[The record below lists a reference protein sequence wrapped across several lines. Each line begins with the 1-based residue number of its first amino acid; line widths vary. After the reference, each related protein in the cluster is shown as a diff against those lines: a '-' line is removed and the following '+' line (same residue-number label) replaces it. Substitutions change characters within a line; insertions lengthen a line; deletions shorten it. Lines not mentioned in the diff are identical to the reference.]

1 MQSLKPYQSVWV
13 TERHNLD
20 TIKSIINLKKP
31 TVLVLKS
38 ENPSLNNRVINYS
51 WQLIK
56 YYGWNWMKEDSKIIT
71 KHIYDKRKHK
81 KVPVNMIAFA
91 LKSPSNLQNSCSKV
105 DSQKPESDQ

>member
-1 MQSLKPYQSVWV
+1 MTPFTPLQSVV
-13 TERHNLD
+13 ITERHSLD

-51 WQLIK
+51 QQLIN
-56 YYGWNWMKEDSKIIT
+56 YYKWEWLKEYTDVIT

-81 KVPVNMIAFA
+81 KVEVNMIAFV
-91 LKSPSNLQNSCSKV
+91 LKSPGDL
-105 DSQKPESDQ
+105 

>member
-1 MQSLKPYQSVWV
+1 MTPFTPLQSVII
-13 TERHNLD
+13 TERHSLD

-51 WQLIK
+51 QQLIN
-56 YYGWNWMKEDSKIIT
+56 YYKWEWLKDDSKIIT

-81 KVPVNMIAFA
+81 KVAVNMIAFV
-91 LKSPSNLQNSCSKV
+91 LKSPEDLQNSCSNI
-105 DSQKPESDQ
+105 